1 MSRITV
7 EDLKGLINAIDCM
20 GASAEGTENE
30 DFHKQ
35 YELAENC
42 RFWVLAEIERRER
55 AIQYRKTLKL
65 AKSLVAEKAT
75 KK

>member
-1 MSRITV
+1 MPRITI
-7 EDLKGLINAIDCM
+7 EDLKGLIYAIDCM
-20 GASAEGTENE
+20 GASTEGTDNK

-35 YELAENC
+35 YEQADNC

-65 AKSLVAEKAT
+65 AKSLVAENTTRK
-75 KK
+75 